1 MMGWNNGMGWD
12 SGWGMMGGGL
22 FMLLITIIAILLIV
36 WLVRALSNTSNDA
49 RASDTASRQTPMEI
63 LQERFARGEIDE
75 EGYQQRRRHLSDT

>member
-12 SGWGMMGGGL
+12 NGWGMMGGGL
-22 FMLLITIIAILLIV
+22 CMLLITIIAILLIV
-36 WLVRALSNTSNDA
+36 WLIRALSNTSNDV
-49 RASDTASRQTPMEI
+49 RSSDTPSHQTPMEI